1 MHGANGDANQALRV
15 ALQRYVPCQ
24 MESLGCIQGT
34 DTPLALH
41 MVERAA
47 FQPRR
52 RDHPKYHEPW

>member
-1 MHGANGDANQALRV
+1 MHGANGAVSQVHRV
-15 ALQRYVPCQ
+15 ALQRCVPCLR
-24 MESLGCIQGT
+24 ESLGCIPGT

-52 RDHPKYHEPW
+52 KDRPKYHEPW